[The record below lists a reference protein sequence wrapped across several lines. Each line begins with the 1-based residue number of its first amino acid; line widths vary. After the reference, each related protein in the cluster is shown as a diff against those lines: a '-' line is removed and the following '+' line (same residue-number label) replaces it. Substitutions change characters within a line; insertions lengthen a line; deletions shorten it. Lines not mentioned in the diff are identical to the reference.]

1 MSATQMRSDLLQNL
15 SPFLGDIQAMQQ
27 INAFIMQLNNPSPCG
42 YSIAE
47 AQQRVQ
53 AATYRSLAG
62 EHGLSNAD
70 FKSQVRSWYK

>member
-15 SPFLGDIQAMQQ
+15 SPFLGNIQAMQQ
-27 INAFIMQLNNPSPCG
+27 INAFIMQLSTPSPCA

-53 AATYRSLAG
+53 SATHRVLAG
-62 EHGLSNAD
+62 EHGISNSD

>member
-1 MSATQMRSDLLQNL
+1 
-15 SPFLGDIQAMQQ
+15 
-27 INAFIMQLNNPSPCG
+27 MQLNNPSPCG